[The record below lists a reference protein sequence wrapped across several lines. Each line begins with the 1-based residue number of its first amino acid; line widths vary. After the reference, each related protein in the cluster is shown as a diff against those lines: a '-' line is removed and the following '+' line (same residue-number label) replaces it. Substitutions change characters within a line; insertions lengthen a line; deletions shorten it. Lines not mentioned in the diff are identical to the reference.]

1 MARNNA
7 AEPGMKALQG
17 WKPWATHKTCL
28 QTYEQMMTGSGITA
42 LRGNCFVPFV
52 LESLNLNYGVIH
64 RGRGHILGHGDLAL
78 SSTKALSLS
87 YSAHGKGTRR
97 SLKKG

>member
-1 MARNNA
+1 
-7 AEPGMKALQG
+7 
-17 WKPWATHKTCL
+17 
-28 QTYEQMMTGSGITA
+28 MMTGSGITA